1 MKRASPK
8 NGRGREY
15 KNWAKVYKVSKFPG
29 EQNADARLDLANKS
43 NDTGFG
49 TVL

>member
-1 MKRASPK
+1 MGLVVDITIGPEFILY
-8 NGRGREY
+8 N
-15 KNWAKVYKVSKFPG
+15 VSKFPG